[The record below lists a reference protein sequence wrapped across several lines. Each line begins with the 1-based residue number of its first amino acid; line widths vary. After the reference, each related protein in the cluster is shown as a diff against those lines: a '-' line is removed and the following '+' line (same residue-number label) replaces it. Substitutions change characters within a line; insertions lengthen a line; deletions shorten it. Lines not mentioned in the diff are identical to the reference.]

1 MLTEYIIRPI
11 LKKKNQGKIQ
21 YRPSEISRLL
31 SAAVINKG
39 FRDLLLSDPAQALAQ
54 GYFGEKFSLDNE
66 QKSLVLSIQAESL
79 KDFALQ
85 ITSPRKKE
93 AAPSSGAWIPL
104 NQPSFVL
111 HAK

>member
-39 FRDLLLSDPAQALAQ
+39 FRDLLLSDPVSYKIPPHHT
-54 GYFGEKFSLDNE
+54 GNLD
-66 QKSLVLSIQAESL
+66 A
-79 KDFALQ
+79 D
-85 ITSPRKKE
+85 
-93 AAPSSGAWIPL
+93 
-104 NQPSFVL
+104 
-111 HAK
+111 

>member
-1 MLTEYIIRPI
+1 MLNQYISRPTLRI
-11 LKKKNQGKIQ
+11 KKENKLRHQPN
-21 YRPSEISRLL
+21 EISRLL

-39 FRDLLLSDPAQALAQ
+39 FRDLLLSDPARALAQ
-54 GYFGEKFSLDNE
+54 GYYGEKFSLDNE
-66 QKSLVLSIQAESL
+66 QEALVLSVQAESL
-79 KDFALQ
+79 TDFAQQ

-93 AAPSSGAWIPL
+93 PISSGAWVPV